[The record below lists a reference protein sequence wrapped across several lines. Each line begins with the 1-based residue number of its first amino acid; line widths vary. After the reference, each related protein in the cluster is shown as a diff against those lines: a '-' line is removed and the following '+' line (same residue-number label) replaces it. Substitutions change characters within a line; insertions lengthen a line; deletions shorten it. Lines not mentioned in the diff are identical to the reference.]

1 MAATQRWCTKYS
13 IPNTNNT
20 GQQESYTKQHF
31 ARMWYDLLIDSD
43 SFLGIQEGVDDPYTW
58 TTGQGCGYELRGQ
71 RDPYSGMSESSI
83 LQGASRPLCTYLCF
97 HATLFDR
104 IGCIIAWRWL
114 AIFLFSF
121 STSKLNHLLLRFLI
135 LTDYIDE
142 GESVGVLNAELIL
155 GDVTPSISE
164 YSAENPL
171 QEVGVI
177 QSLYAALL
185 PRDIVQR
192 VRHCERPDGPVEI
205 TLDDAEE
212 LLFEWKEAM
221 ENAWTVGWDDDDAG
235 EVQFVAFFDDSA
247 VVGTTGRMLKEIT
260 LDNNTLTVVAI
271 VFIALFSALF
281 LFSLDAVASRVLIT
295 LVGVALVV
303 LAFFSAIG
311 FAILIG
317 EKVSVT
323 IAWTLPFI
331 ILGLGVDDMV
341 RADAAS
347 CVAAAVEKGWIGG
360 SVVSTSMLCCSRLSL
375 IHLSL
380 SLSLFVYSIDRFL

>member
-1 MAATQRWCTKYS
+1 
-13 IPNTNNT
+13 
-20 GQQESYTKQHF
+20 
-31 ARMWYDLLIDSD
+31 L
-43 SFLGIQEGVDDPYTW
+43 
-58 TTGQGCGYELRGQ
+58 
-71 RDPYSGMSESSI
+71 
-83 LQGASRPLCTYLCF
+83 
-97 HATLFDR
+97 
-104 IGCIIAWRWL
+104 RWL
-114 AIFLFSF
+114 AIFLFS
-121 STSKLNHLLLRFLI
+121 SQKTQLNHSLLRFLF

-155 GDVTPSISE
+155 GDVTPSVSE

-171 QEVGVI
+171 EKVGVI

-221 ENAWTVGWDDDDAG
+221 ENAWTEGWDDDDAG

-281 LFSLDAVASRVLIT
+281 LFSFDAVASRVLIT
-295 LVGVALVV
+295 LVGVTLVV

-341 RADAAS
+341 RTDAAGF
-347 CVAAAVEKGWIGG
+347 VAAAVEKGLG
-360 SVVSTSMLCCSRLSL
+360 
-375 IHLSL
+375 
-380 SLSLFVYSIDRFL
+380 